1 MQAGL
6 TRRQLMFK
14 EIFEAGIA
22 FLASKNV
29 LFPLFYS
36 PLPVTPGARGVALA
50 A

>member
-6 TRRQLMFK
+6 TRRQLMFR

-29 LFPLFYS
+29 LFALFDS
-36 PLPVTPGARGVALA
+36 APSGSVAARRTPLA